1 MRYLKQAMLLF
12 CTFAILCGLVYPLLI
27 TGLSQF
33 LFPYK
38 ANGSII
44 ASANKTVGSELIG
57 QQFNSPRYF
66 HGRPSATEPPYN
78 ASGSGGSNL
87 SPTNAHFLEEVMKRV
102 EEVKNANGLPADA
115 PIPADLV
122 LASASGLDPH
132 ISIESAL
139 LQIRRIAKTRR
150 VTEAEIEAM
159 IRRNIER
166 PLLGMWGGSR
176 VNVLKL
182 NLTLD
187 LQESVKR

>member
-1 MRYLKQAMLLF
+1 MRYLKQAMLFF
-12 CTFAILCGLVYPLLI
+12 CLFAILCGLMYPLFI

-44 ASANKTVGSELIG
+44 TLANKAVGSELIG
-57 QQFNSPRYF
+57 QQFNSPKYF

-87 SPTNAHFLEEVMKRV
+87 GPTNAHYLRGVLKRI
-102 EEVKNANGLPADA
+102 EEVKNENRLPANA
-115 PIPADLV
+115 LIPADLV

-139 LQIRRIAKTRR
+139 LQIRRIAKARR

-159 IRRNIER
+159 VRRNIER
-166 PLLGMWGGSR
+166 PLLGIWGGSR
-176 VNVLKL
+176 VNVIKL
-182 NLTLD
+182 NITLD
-187 LQESVKR
+187 SQEKVKR